1 MQKAQ
6 NQSNK
11 WSTYIFVLTR
21 KKELKYNIVNYNYEN
36 YQYINLLASI
46 IILIEYLKVILD

>member
-1 MQKAQ
+1 LQKAQ

-11 WSTYIFVLTR
+11 WSTYFFVLTR